1 MPVESSVTSLNARP
15 LMRIE
20 NLTLEFPAR
29 SRNAAALRAI
39 DDISLDIAAG
49 EIVGLVG
56 ESGSGKTTLGKT
68 LLGMY
73 PARSGHIW
81 YEGIDVAT
89 ADSAALKP
97 RRRDLQMVFQD
108 PLSSFN
114 PRFRIGDSIAL
125 PLRLHGVCRGKA
137 VKAEVGRL
145 LERVGLSAD
154 HAHRFPH
161 ELSGGQLQR
170 VAIAR
175 VLGIQPKLLVADE
188 AVSKLDVSVRAQ
200 ILNVLKAINQD
211 IKVSIVFITHDLSVA
226 RFLCNRIAVMYFGRI
241 VELGPTENIFA
252 DPRHPYT
259 RRLLEARRSHAMSDG
274 AEQPAD
280 LLAAGRSIDRSAG
293 CNYRD
298 RCSVRIGRC
307 EVERPDLEGAS
318 NDRRYA
324 CFNPRGDQGDDA
336 RTHAMAR

>member
-1 MPVESSVTSLNARP
+1 V
-15 LMRIE
+15 
-20 NLTLEFPAR
+20 TLEFPAQ
-29 SRNAAALRAI
+29 SRHATALRAL

-49 EIVGLVG
+49 EIIGLVG

-73 PARSGHIW
+73 PAKSGHIW
-81 YEGIDVAT
+81 YEGIDVAA
-89 ADSAALKP
+89 ADAAALRP

-114 PRFRIGDSIAL
+114 PRFRIGESIAL
-125 PLRLHGVCRGKA
+125 PLRLHSACRGKDLEA
-137 VKAEVGRL
+137 QVGKL

-154 HAHRFPH
+154 HARCFPH

-175 VLGIQPKLLVADE
+175 VLGIEPKLIVADE

-200 ILNVLKAINQD
+200 ILNLLKAINRD

-241 VELGPTENIFA
+241 VELGPTESIFT

-259 RRLLEARRSHAMSDG
+259 RRLLEARSPHSIRDAAEEPTSPMSAGG
-274 AEQPAD
+274 A
-280 LLAAGRSIDRSAG
+280 IDRSTG

-298 RCSVRIGRC
+298 RCPVRLSRC
-307 EVERPDLEGAS
+307 EIERPGLEGAS
-318 NDRRYA
+318 NDRRFA
-324 CFNPRGDQGDDA
+324 CFNPRGDHGDDA
-336 RTHAMAR
+336 PARALAR

>member
-1 MPVESSVTSLNARP
+1 MPSEPSVTSLNARL

-20 NLTLEFPAR
+20 KVTLDFAAQ
-29 SRNAAALRAI
+29 SRGANALRAL

-49 EIVGLVG
+49 EIIGLVG

-81 YEGIDVAT
+81 YEGVDVT
-89 ADSAALKP
+89 AGALRQ

-114 PRFRIGDSIAL
+114 PRFRIGASIAL
-125 PLRLHGVCRGKA
+125 PLRMHGICRRKDLKAQVGK
-137 VKAEVGRL
+137 L

-154 HAHRFPH
+154 CAHRFPH

-175 VLGIQPKLLVADE
+175 VLGIQPKLIVADE

-200 ILNVLKAINQD
+200 VLNLLKTINRD

-226 RFLCNRIAVMYFGRI
+226 RFLCDRVAVMYIGRI
-241 VELGPTENIFA
+241 VELGPTESIFA
-252 DPRHPYT
+252 DPKHPYT
-259 RRLLEARRSHAMSDG
+259 RRLLEARRSQAIRDS
-274 AEQPAD
+274 AEEPTD
-280 LLAAGRSIDRSAG
+280 LLLAGRNIDRSAG
-293 CNYRD
+293 CDYRD
-298 RCSVRIGRC
+298 RCPVRIRRC

-318 NDRRYA
+318 NDRSFA
-324 CFNPRGDQGDDA
+324 CFNPRGDDA
-336 RTHAMAR
+336 RTRAAAR

>member
-1 MPVESSVTSLNARP
+1 MPSEPLITPLNARP
-15 LMRIE
+15 LVRIE
-20 NLTLEFPAR
+20 KVTLDFPAQSR
-29 SRNAAALRAI
+29 SAAGLRAL
-39 DDISLDIAAG
+39 DDVSLDIAAG
-49 EIVGLVG
+49 EIIGLVG

-73 PARSGHIW
+73 PVGSGHIW
-81 YEGIDVAT
+81 YEGADVT
-89 ADSAALKP
+89 APDALRL

-114 PRFRIGDSIAL
+114 PRFRIGDSVAL
-125 PLRLHGVCRGKA
+125 PLRLHGICSRKEMSGRVGKS
-137 VKAEVGRL
+137 

-154 HAHRFPH
+154 YAHRFPH

-175 VLGIQPKLLVADE
+175 VLGIEPKLIVADE

-200 ILNVLKAINQD
+200 ILNLLKAINRD
-211 IKVSIVFITHDLSVA
+211 TRISIVFITHDLSVA

-241 VELGPTENIFA
+241 VEFGPTESIFA

-259 RRLLEARRSHAMSDG
+259 RRLLEARRSHSLDESS
-274 AEQPAD
+274 EQPTDPMTASR
-280 LLAAGRSIDRSAG
+280 GVDRLAG

-298 RCSVRIGRC
+298 RCPARIGRC
-307 EVERPDLEGAS
+307 EAERPSLEGAS
-318 NDRRYA
+318 HDRRFA
-324 CFNPRGDQGDDA
+324 CFNPRGDHGDGTRA
-336 RTHAMAR
+336 RVVAR

>member
-1 MPVESSVTSLNARP
+1 MPNESSVTSLNTRP

-20 NLTLEFPAR
+20 KLTLEFPGQ
-29 SRNAAALRAI
+29 SRKASALRAL
-39 DDISLDIAAG
+39 DDVSLDIAAG
-49 EIVGLVG
+49 EIIGLVG

-68 LLGMY
+68 LLGIY
-73 PARSGHIW
+73 PGKSGHIW
-81 YEGIDVAT
+81 YDGVDVT
-89 ADSAALKP
+89 AADALK
-97 RRRDLQMVFQD
+97 RCRRDLQMVFQD

-114 PRFRIGDSIAL
+114 PRFRIGDSVAL
-125 PLRLHGVCRGKA
+125 PLRLHRICRGKDLEA
-137 VKAEVGRL
+137 QVGKL

-154 HAHRFPH
+154 HARRFPH

-175 VLGIQPKLLVADE
+175 VLGIQPKLIVADE

-200 ILNVLKAINQD
+200 ILNLLKAINQD
-211 IKVSIVFITHDLSVA
+211 TKVSIVFITHDLSVA

-241 VELGPTENIFA
+241 VELGPTESIFA

-259 RRLLEARRSHAMSDG
+259 RRLLEARRSHPIRDS
-274 AEQPAD
+274 AEEPAGPEST
-280 LLAAGRSIDRSAG
+280 GRSIDRSAG

-307 EVERPDLEGAS
+307 ELERPGLEGAS
-318 NDRRYA
+318 NDRRFA
-324 CFNPRGDQGDDA
+324 CFNPRGDHGDDTRA
-336 RTHAMAR
+336 HAMAR